1 MEGDV
6 EKKVVFSKAIF
17 LDKVSCFKRS
27 FFQIM
32 NFVLSIRQCWN
43 N

>member
-1 MEGDV
+1 M
-6 EKKVVFSKAIF
+6 EKKVVFSKASE
-17 LDKVSCFKRS
+17 KVSCFKGS

-32 NFVLSIRQCWN
+32 NFVLGIRQCWN